1 MVTFVLCGKLSFRLF
16 LFYLLLF
23 LYIFGARIG
32 ILYQSEKIHKTSM
45 IMFIVSNIIII
56 IIGANWSGY
65 TGSETQ
71 RWIGLCGFA
80 VSTLLAYRNL
90 KKSI

>member
-1 MVTFVLCGKLSFRLF
+1 MITYRLIAF
-16 LFYLLLF
+16 GIIFYLLFWTYL
-23 LYIFGARIG
+23 FGARLGFIT
-32 ILYQSEKIHKTSM
+32 QSESAYRTSLKIA
-45 IMFIVSNIIII
+45 IVSNIIII

>member
-1 MVTFVLCGKLSFRLF
+1 MTIYTLTAFGII
-16 LFYLLLF
+16 FYLLF
-23 LYIFGARIG
+23 WTYVFGARLG
-32 ILYQSEKIHKTSM
+32 IVPQSESAYKTSLK
-45 IMFIVSNIIII
+45 IAIVSNIVIIV
-56 IIGANWSGY
+56 IGANWSGY